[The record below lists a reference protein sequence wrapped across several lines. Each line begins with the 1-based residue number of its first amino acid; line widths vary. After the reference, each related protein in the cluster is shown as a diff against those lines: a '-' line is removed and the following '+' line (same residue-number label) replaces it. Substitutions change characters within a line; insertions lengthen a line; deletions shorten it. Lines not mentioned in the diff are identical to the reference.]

1 MTYPASHTVRDVTY
15 AFPALRLPVDE
26 EAAVVDLDGAIWL
39 EVTVLGP
46 PVDQGSLL
54 QLLRH
59 LDVPVQLERLRH
71 RAFFPLFALF
81 LSRLRRRRRHRRR
94 H

>member
-54 QLLRH
+54 QLPRH

-71 RAFFPLFALF
+71 RAPSLLPSLPLPRSF
-81 LSRLRRRRRHRRR
+81 
-94 H
+94 